1 MDLRTFG
8 VLVLCA
14 THLSLGTLVVLHNRR
29 SLVNRLFGFLVF
41 TIAGWILAIFFA
53 LSTDSAQY
61 TLWLGRFGFAF
72 ASGIPFTLIWMF
84 RAFSAAPFV
93 ARDPRVYV
101 PAVLCAAFVLL
112 SLSPWIVVGSI
123 EVSGRQNFVYG
134 PIHKFFGVYF
144 LGSFVFAIA
153 TLWRTIQISSGLKRL
168 QLRYLLL
175 GIVLGGAGGIP
186 PNLII
191 PLIWKTS
198 TYSVLG
204 PYFTLLLVSFSA
216 HAIIRHRLMDIRL
229 VVRRGSVYLIA
240 ATGAGGVFAAFLAL
254 IAGLMGSH
262 RQEVPLA
269 TEVLMALAVAVAFQP
284 LKGWIQGW
292 LDRYLY
298 RESYN
303 YQQIIRD
310 ASRTVGSTLNLQT
323 LLEYVSDVI
332 AQTCRPDLIAV
343 LVRDPSDNSFHL
355 AARRSFGDGA
365 TVFLDTPLAPTHA
378 LPTFLEKAR
387 RPLIRDDMDRSADG
401 AAATGAIA
409 ELSKLGGEFA
419 LPMFSEQHLLGF
431 IVLGAK
437 LSGDAYFNEDIE
449 LLSTLANQAAIA
461 IKNAQLYREVVLV
474 NEYVENILRT
484 MDSGVITID
493 AVGNIALSN
502 STAERLTSTTRDTLT
517 RLNVEELP
525 SVLSAQL
532 KATLADGQPRL
543 QTETSLAGPGDRR
556 TPLVCSTSALRDDRG
571 AIIGA
576 LIVFSDLSNVKA
588 LENEKRRAE
597 RLASFGALVSGIAHE
612 IKNPL
617 VAIKTFAELLP
628 ERFSDSDFRDDF
640 SKVVGTEIDRIDGL
654 VGRLRSLAVP
664 TPDAVAATDL
674 REPISDT
681 LSLLRG
687 QFEFTQIAVE
697 RNLGSSQALVTID
710 PAQAKQLFL
719 NLFLNAIEAMTP
731 GGRLTVNL
739 TRVSRHGTAWFQV
752 AILDTGPG
760 IPESIRSKVFEPFFT
775 TKARG
780 SGLGLAICRSIA
792 DAHKG
797 TVRVETAQGG
807 SGTAIV
813 VEFPVGIAQA
823 LPKEQSAL
831 LR

>member
-1 MDLRTFG
+1 MDFRTFG
-8 VLVLCA
+8 VLVLCT
-14 THLSLGTLVVLHNRR
+14 THLGLGTLVVLHNRR
-29 SLVNRLFGFLVF
+29 AFVNKLFGLLVL
-41 TIAGWILAIFFA
+41 TTVGWILTIYFA
-53 LSTDSAQY
+53 LSTESTQY

-84 RAFSAAPFV
+84 RAFSADPST
-93 ARDPRVYV
+93 ARDPKIFV
-101 PAVLCAAFVLL
+101 PALLCVAFVLL
-112 SLSPWIVVGSI
+112 SLSPWIVVGSV
-123 EVSGRQNFVYG
+123 EAAGSRNFVYG
-134 PIHKFFGVYF
+134 PIHKLFGVYF
-144 LGSFVFAIA
+144 LGAFLFAIA
-153 TLWRTIQISSGLKRL
+153 MLWRTIQISSGLKRL

-175 GIVLGGAGGIP
+175 GIVLGGAGGTTT
-186 PNLII
+186 NLII
-191 PLIWKTS
+191 PLIWNTS
-198 TYSVLG
+198 TYSALG

-229 VVRRGSVYLIA
+229 VVRRGIVYLIA
-240 ATGAGGVFAAFLAL
+240 ATVAGGVFAAFLAL
-254 IAGLMGSH
+254 MAGIMGSH
-262 RQEVPLA
+262 RMEVPLA
-269 TEVLMALAVAVAFQP
+269 TEVLLALAVALAFQP
-284 LKGWIQGW
+284 LKSWIQGW

-310 ASRTVGSTLNLQT
+310 ASRTVGSTLNLDT

-332 AQTCRPDLIAV
+332 ARTCRPDLIAV
-343 LVRDPSDNSFHL
+343 LVRNPSDNSFHL
-355 AARRSFGDGA
+355 STRRSFGDSA
-365 TVFLDTPLAPTHA
+365 TVLLDTPLASTHA

-387 RPLIRDDMDRSADG
+387 RPLIRDDMERSAGG
-401 AAATGAIA
+401 AAATEALA
-409 ELSKLGGEFA
+409 ELSRLGGEFA

-431 IVLGAK
+431 VMLGAK
-437 LSGDAYFNEDIE
+437 MSGDAYFNEDIE

-461 IKNAQLYREVVLV
+461 IKNAQLYRQVVLV

-484 MDSGVITID
+484 MESGVITID
-493 AVGNIALSN
+493 AVGKIVLSN

-517 RLNVEELP
+517 LLNVEGLP
-525 SVLSAQL
+525 SILSAQL
-532 KATLADGQPRL
+532 KATLTDGQPRL
-543 QTETSLAGPGDRR
+543 QTEASLAGPGDRR

-571 AIIGA
+571 TIIGA

-628 ERFSDSDFRDDF
+628 ERFTDSDFRDDF
-640 SKVVGTEIDRIDGL
+640 SRVVGTEIDRIDGL
-654 VGRLRSLAVP
+654 VGRLRSLAAP

-674 REPISDT
+674 RKPISDT
-681 LSLLRG
+681 LSLLRA
-687 QFEFTQIAVE
+687 QFEFTQTVVE
-697 RNLGSSQALVTID
+697 RNLGSSEALVSVD

-739 TRVSRHGTAWFQV
+739 TRVNRGDTTWFKV

-760 IPESIRSKVFEPFFT
+760 IPESIRSMIFEPFFT
-775 TKARG
+775 TKPRG

-797 TVRVETAQGG
+797 TVRVETPQGG
-807 SGTAIV
+807 FGTSIV
-813 VEFPVGIAQA
+813 VEFPAAIAET
-823 LPKEQSAL
+823 LPKEEGAL